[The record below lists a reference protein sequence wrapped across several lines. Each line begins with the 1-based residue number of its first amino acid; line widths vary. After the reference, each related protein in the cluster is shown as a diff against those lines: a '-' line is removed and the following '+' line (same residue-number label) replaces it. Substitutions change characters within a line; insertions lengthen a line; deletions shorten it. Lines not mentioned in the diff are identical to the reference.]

1 MILGIAYYY
10 KSTESQRLDGPIVDT
25 HYGKLKGI
33 RSDSRQGRSF
43 YEFLGIPYAAPPIN
57 ELRFEVSFTRWK
69 YKHQNILET
78 NMDIMLYWVL
88 KEKLITFSLNF
99 QPPKPPAKWEGVR
112 DASRYGSQCLQLE
125 MLLGLILGDEDCLF
139 LNVFVSCTFP

>member
-1 MILGIAYYY
+1 MVNKMIACEKRFFVGIMILGIAYYY

-57 ELRFEVSFTRWK
+57 ELRFEVSSTHWK

-78 NMDIMLYWVL
+78 NMDIMFL
-88 KEKLITFSLNF
+88 KEKLITFSLTF
-99 QPPKPPAKWEGVR
+99 
-112 DASRYGSQCLQLE
+112 SRLSHQLN
-125 MLLGLILGDEDCLF
+125 GK
-139 LNVFVSCTFP
+139 V